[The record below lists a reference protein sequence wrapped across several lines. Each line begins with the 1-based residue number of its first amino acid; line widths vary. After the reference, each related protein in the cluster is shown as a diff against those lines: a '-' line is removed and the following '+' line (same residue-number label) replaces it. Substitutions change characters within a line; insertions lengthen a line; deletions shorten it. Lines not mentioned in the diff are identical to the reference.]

1 MIALSVSGLTFE
13 VGTKEILKGISFSIE
28 DGDKLG
34 IVGVNGSGKSTLLRL
49 ITGKYEATDG
59 EIYIAKNTSVGMM
72 EQDDAFNIVTGQSGT
87 VFENTVLSQMYAAF
101 PDLCRDEERISELEK
116 LLVTATGTEL
126 ERYTKE
132 FTEVNNRFIDKGG
145 LHYKSRCKSLLA
157 RLGFNESSYN
167 RPVTSLSGGERARLN
182 LARLLYREPDILILD
197 EPTNHLD
204 TDTLEWL
211 EAHLGTYKKTV
222 IVVSH
227 DRYFLDKV
235 TTKTLDIEHHEGKLY
250 SVPYSGYVKQKE
262 ADRAA
267 AEKKYML
274 QQKEIAR
281 LEAYIEQ
288 QRRWNRER
296 NIIAAESREK
306 AIARMEKV
314 ERPKDSPK
322 AIKFNFTKSGES
334 GNDVLSVKNLKMNF
348 GDRILFSEVSFEVKK
363 REHLFILGANGTGKS
378 TLLKILLGKL
388 HQTNGT
394 YEFGYNVTVGYYDQE
409 NQNLDMS
416 KTVIDEIWDTYPEIK
431 EADLRGVLAT
441 FMFKGEDAFKQV
453 SVLSGGE
460 RARLTLAKLILSG
473 MNLLIL
479 DEPTNHLDI
488 QSREALENA
497 LEGFDGTIIAVSHD
511 RYFIKKL
518 ATRVIEI
525 TNKNINNYIGG
536 YEDYSAAREKAK
548 EEQKIKKTQPSE
560 SSADDPSKL
569 SNKELYLQRKKEN
582 AEARQAEKHKKK
594 VLAEIEK
601 LEEELSKISEEMYGS
616 ASTDYVRVAELE
628 TRKNEIEERLL
639 ELYEEEENF

>member
-1 MIALSVSGLTFE
+1 MIALSVSGLSFE
-13 VGTKEILKGISFSIE
+13 VGTKEILKDISFSIE
-28 DGDKLG
+28 EGDRLG
-34 IVGVNGSGKSTLLRL
+34 IVGVNGSGKSTLLKL
-49 ITGKYEATDG
+49 ITGKYDATDG
-59 EIYIAKNTSVGMM
+59 NVYFAKSSNVGMM
-72 EQDDAFNIVTGQSGT
+72 EQDDTFNILKGEGAT
-87 VFENTVLSQMYAAF
+87 VFKNTVISQMYAAF
-101 PDLCRDEERISELEK
+101 PELCRAESRIAELEA
-116 LLVTATGTEL
+116 LLQTAQGAEL
-126 ERYTKE
+126 ERYTVE
-132 FTEVNNRFIDKGG
+132 FTEANAKFIENGG
-145 LHYKSRCKSLLA
+145 LHYKARCKSLLA
-157 RLGFNESSYN
+157 KLGFDESTYE

-211 EAHLGTYKKTV
+211 EAHLSTYKKTL

-235 TTKTLDIEHHEGKLY
+235 TTKTLDVEHHRAKLY
-250 SVPYSGYVKQKE
+250 GVSYSEYVKQKE

-306 AIARMEKV
+306 AIARMEKA
-314 ERPKDSPK
+314 ERPKDAPQ
-322 AIKFNFTKSGES
+322 AIRFRFTKSGES
-334 GNDVLSVKNLKMNF
+334 GNDVLSVKGLEMSF
-348 GDRILFSEVSFEVKK
+348 GQKTLFSDISFEVKK
-363 REHLFILGANGTGKS
+363 KEHLFILGANGTGKS
-378 TLLKILLGKL
+378 TLLKILLGKQL
-388 HQTNGT
+388 QGGGT
-394 YEFGYNVTVGYYDQE
+394 YEFGYNVTIGYYDQE

-416 KTVIDEIWDTYPEIK
+416 KTVIDELWDTYPEIK
-431 EADLRGVLAT
+431 EADLRGVLAA
-441 FMFKGEDAFKQV
+441 FMFKGEDAFKSV

-518 ATRVIEI
+518 STRVIELSDGGV
-525 TNKNINNYIGG
+525 KNYIGG
-536 YEDYSAAREKAK
+536 YEDYSRAREEAK
-548 EEQKIKKTQPSE
+548 LSEESGKKSAASSE
-560 SSADDPSKL
+560 STKEL
-569 SNKELYLQRKKEN
+569 SGKELYLQRKKES
-582 AEARQAEKHKKK
+582 ADARQAERRKKK
-594 VLAEIEK
+594 VLSEIET
-601 LEEELSKISEEMYGS
+601 LENELSEVTEELYGP
-616 ASTDYVRVAELE
+616 AATDYMKAAELE
-628 TRKNEIEERLL
+628 EKKNLIEEKLML
-639 ELYEEEENF
+639 LYEEEESFS

>member
-1 MIALSVSGLTFE
+1 MAALSISGLTFE
-13 VGTKEILKGISFSIE
+13 VGTKEILKDISFSVE
-28 DGDKLG
+28 EGDRLG

-49 ITGKYEATDG
+49 ITGKYSATEG
-59 EIYIAKNTSVGMM
+59 EIYFAKNTSCGMM
-72 EQDDAFNIVTGQSGT
+72 EQDDAFNIITGESGAD
-87 VFENTVLSQMYAAF
+87 FQNTVLSQMYAAF
-101 PDLCRDEERISELEK
+101 PHLCRDEARLSELEE
-116 LLVTATGTEL
+116 LLQSAEGEIL
-126 ERYTKE
+126 ERYTRE
-132 FTEVNNRFIDKGG
+132 FTETNSRFIDGGG

-157 RLGFNESSYN
+157 RLGFDEASHS

-182 LARLLYREPDILILD
+182 LARLLYREPDVLILD

-204 TDTLEWL
+204 TDTMEWL
-211 EAHLGTYKKTV
+211 EGHLASYKKTLL
-222 IVVSH
+222 VVSH
-227 DRYFLDKV
+227 DRYFLDRV
-235 TTKTLDIEHHEGKLY
+235 STKTLDIEHHRAKLY
-250 SVPYSGYVKQKE
+250 NVPYSAYVKQKE

-274 QQKEIAR
+274 QQKEISR
-281 LEAYIEQ
+281 LNAYIEQ

-314 ERPKDSPK
+314 ERPEDSPK
-322 AIKFNFTKSGES
+322 AIKFKFTKSGES
-334 GNDVLSVKNLKMNF
+334 GNDVLSVKSLKMSF
-348 GDRILFSEVSFEVKK
+348 TGKELFSNVSFEVKK
-363 REHLFILGANGTGKS
+363 REHLFILGSNGTGKS

-388 HQTNGT
+388 SATGGSF
-394 YEFGYNVTVGYYDQE
+394 EFGYNVTTGYYDQE
-409 NQNLDMS
+409 NQNLSME

-431 EADLRGVLAT
+431 EAELRGVLAT

-453 SVLSGGE
+453 AVLSGGE

-525 TNKNINNYIGG
+525 TDGQINNYIGG
-536 YEDYSAAREKAK
+536 YEDYNEAREKAK
-548 EEQKIKKTQPSE
+548 EAKSQKGDGAQGSPQQSAQPTG
-560 SSADDPSKL
+560 
-569 SNKELYLQRKKEN
+569 KELYLQRKKEN
-582 AEARQAEKHKKK
+582 AEARQAEKHKKQVK
-594 VLAEIEK
+594 AEIHA
-601 LEEELSKISEEMYGS
+601 LEEELTCVSDELYGS
-616 ASTDYVRVAELE
+616 ASTDYVRAAELE
-628 TRKNEIEERLL
+628 IRKNEIEERLM
-639 ELYEEEENF
+639 ELYEEEESF

>member
-1 MIALSVSGLTFE
+1 MIALSVSGLSFE
-13 VGTKEILKGISFSIE
+13 VGTKEILKDVSFSIE
-28 DGDKLG
+28 EGDRLG

-49 ITGKYEATDG
+49 ITGKYDATDG
-59 EIYIAKNTSVGMM
+59 NVYFAKNSNVGMM
-72 EQDDAFNIVTGQSGT
+72 EQDDTFNIVTGDGVTS
-87 VFENTVLSQMYAAF
+87 FENTVLSQMYAVF
-101 PDLCRDEERISELEK
+101 PELCRAENRIAELEA
-116 LLVTATGTEL
+116 LLQKASGDEL
-126 ERYTKE
+126 ERYTNE
-132 FTEVNNRFIDKGG
+132 FTEVNSRFIENGG
-145 LHYKSRCKSLLA
+145 LHYKARCKSLLA
-157 RLGFNESSYN
+157 KLGFNQGTYD

-211 EAHLGTYKKTV
+211 EAHLSSYKKTL

-235 TTKTLDIEHHEGKLY
+235 TTKTLDVEHHGAKLY
-250 SVPYSGYVKQKE
+250 GARYSEYVKLKE

-267 AEKKYML
+267 AEKKYAL

-314 ERPKDSPK
+314 ERPKDAPQ
-322 AIKFNFTKSGES
+322 AIRFRFTKSGES
-334 GNDVLSVKNLKMNF
+334 GNDVLSVKGLKMAF
-348 GDRILFSEVSFEVKK
+348 GSRELFSNVSFEVKK
-363 REHLFILGANGTGKS
+363 REHLFVLGANGTGKS
-378 TLLKILLGKL
+378 TLLKILLEKQSQSG
-388 HQTNGT
+388 GSF
-394 YEFGYNVTVGYYDQE
+394 EFGYNVTIGYYDQE

-416 KTVIDEIWDTYPEIK
+416 KTVIDELWDTYPEIK
-431 EADLRGVLAT
+431 EADLRGVLAM
-441 FMFKGEDAFKQV
+441 FMFKGEDAFKPV

-518 ATRVIEI
+518 STRVIEI
-525 TNKNINNYIGG
+525 SKGGITNYIGG
-536 YEDYSAAREKAK
+536 YEDYAQAREEAKLSADSDKKAS
-548 EEQKIKKTQPSE
+548 SE
-560 SSADDPSKL
+560 SNRN
-569 SNKELYLQRKKEN
+569 NKELSGKDLYLQRKKES
-582 AEARQAEKHKKK
+582 ADARQAEKRKKK
-594 VLAEIEK
+594 VLSEIEALEIE
-601 LEEELSKISEEMYGS
+601 LEEVSEELYGP
-616 ASTDYVRVAELE
+616 AATDYMKAAELE
-628 TRKNEIEERLL
+628 ERKTLIEEKLML
-639 ELYEEEENF
+639 LYEEEESF